1 MNVRVPPILRLTLA
15 PAFALA
21 FALLPSSPARGADD
35 DDFIPPSS
43 SLPAQRTGGASRSGA
58 DVKLSVLAPADSVG
72 RTAREHPVI
81 YWYISAD
88 TDKPIEISVND
99 MASKETVAD
108 TELKGPTKAGVH
120 KFDLAQATLDGQK
133 VKLKAGSSYEVIVTV
148 INDDKAGSKDPTA
161 TCRIQRLDPKNADA
175 PNDAAK
181 ESDPAKRAAA
191 YGKAGLWFDY
201 LDALNEAI
209 EKKPND
215 DALLQK
221 RAKALAKQRL
231 IWKPDGTITEE
242 RKADAKQ

>member
-1 MNVRVPPILRLTLA
+1 VLASCATALVLTVTSS
-15 PAFALA
+15 FAHA
-21 FALLPSSPARGADD
+21 ED
-35 DDFIPPSS
+35 DDFVPPSS

-58 DVKLSVLAPADSVG
+58 DVKLSILAPADSIG
-72 RTAREHPVI
+72 LTTREQPAI
-81 YWYISAD
+81 YWYISGD

-120 KFDLAQATLDGQK
+120 KFDLAQATIDGKK
-133 VKLKAGSSYEVIVTV
+133 VKLRAGASYEVVVTV

-161 TCRIQRLDPKNADA
+161 TCRIQRVEQKDAADT
-175 PNDAAK
+175 AK

-191 YGKAGLWFDY
+191 YGKAGIWFDY

-209 EKKPND
+209 TAKPND
-215 DALLQK
+215 EALLQK

-242 RKADAKQ
+242 RKTDAKQ